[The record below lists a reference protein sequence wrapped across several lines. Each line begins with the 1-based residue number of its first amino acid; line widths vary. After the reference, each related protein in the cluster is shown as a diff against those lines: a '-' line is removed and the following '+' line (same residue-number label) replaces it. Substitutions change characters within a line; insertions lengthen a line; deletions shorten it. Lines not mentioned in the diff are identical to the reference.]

1 MMNTDITSKSA
12 HKLLQQLENDPQL
25 QSIEDTTILS
35 DEQYP
40 IAFDSS
46 IVNLREMIPLISA
59 VTILRWQDG
68 KDGKQLTQDQLQR
81 MRVQRQKTIRNLC
94 LNPTVDN
101 PWDQIKFKFWKD
113 RITNICLGAS
123 QSALQTFEDSTN
135 LKYLFSASEKS
146 QTAVHRAD
154 HRNVQ
159 GLILFNPIILDS
171 PWEQSANQDQDIIKL
186 LEEKVPLIM
195 ARATSTTP
203 SGSAHELQLQQTA
216 QQTVESMKSSLKLL
230 LARIQKFTSHTF
242 HVFLKDLIPGA
253 RNGRSLLFTRIVEHR
268 NQYLAAARAS
278 LNTKS
283 YSAMDTLKF
292 IEASY
297 VQTNENSVHIAWTVI
312 LLHTREL
319 QQPLYQWQASFDPL
333 TRKYEQSKGGGLS
346 NPERRKL
353 KILMAK
359 QITDDEKVIL
369 TGLDPTFTI
378 ENIDKGIF
386 ILRVFQKK
394 LAENASRFQSKKYTP
409 DSRILTYLRIRAQ
422 EFKVA
427 LPLFMAK
434 RKSDKGK
441 DQSALKRQ
449 RGDMQH
455 NRHRSHQAYVMQPSS
470 TSSPSVVPVSG
481 HNSSSVSALGKGRH
495 KGKGKPFPKGNRIG
509 TQFLNPM
516 APSGPSTPKGK
527 GSQNN
532 LVKGKGIFSPKGK
545 GEKGKG
551 SRSYD
556 NNSSF
561 TRLQCKF
568 CHLHGHVE
576 QNCRKKQALQN
587 SSAYQQAR
595 KQFTPRQQL
604 VVDMLEDNLFAPNVC
619 SWCLHCSCTEDT
631 CYPPEE
637 PDFYTEVT
645 HLFQTTLLPYVQN
658 AKLGL
663 AVDNAAPL
671 MPQHLAFDG
680 ADWGHYHTQVQNFDN
695 HHYDQFDP
703 STDSTWEDLAEY
715 HSGDTDHDHYM
726 ASSVSVEETS
736 DEVDESYSDVQNTES
751 LHMDTELQD
760 STLSSENFGSI
771 EEDYDLLN
779 ADENLENIQ

>member
-409 DSRILTYLRIRAQ
+409 DARILTYLRVRAQ

-455 NRHRSHQAYVMQPSS
+455 NRHRSHQA
-470 TSSPSVVPVSG
+470 
-481 HNSSSVSALGKGRH
+481 
-495 KGKGKPFPKGNRIG
+495 
-509 TQFLNPM
+509 
-516 APSGPSTPKGK
+516 
-527 GSQNN
+527 
-532 LVKGKGIFSPKGK
+532 
-545 GEKGKG
+545 
-551 SRSYD
+551 
-556 NNSSF
+556 
-561 TRLQCKF
+561 
-568 CHLHGHVE
+568 
-576 QNCRKKQALQN
+576 
-587 SSAYQQAR
+587 
-595 KQFTPRQQL
+595 
-604 VVDMLEDNLFAPNVC
+604 
-619 SWCLHCSCTEDT
+619 
-631 CYPPEE
+631 
-637 PDFYTEVT
+637 
-645 HLFQTTLLPYVQN
+645 
-658 AKLGL
+658 
-663 AVDNAAPL
+663 
-671 MPQHLAFDG
+671 
-680 ADWGHYHTQVQNFDN
+680 
-695 HHYDQFDP
+695 
-703 STDSTWEDLAEY
+703 
-715 HSGDTDHDHYM
+715 
-726 ASSVSVEETS
+726 
-736 DEVDESYSDVQNTES
+736 
-751 LHMDTELQD
+751 
-760 STLSSENFGSI
+760 
-771 EEDYDLLN
+771 
-779 ADENLENIQ
+779 

>member
-1 MMNTDITSKSA
+1 
-12 HKLLQQLENDPQL
+12 
-25 QSIEDTTILS
+25 
-35 DEQYP
+35 
-40 IAFDSS
+40 
-46 IVNLREMIPLISA
+46 MIPLTSA

-146 QTAVHRAD
+146 QTSVHRAD
-154 HRNVQ
+154 QRNVQ

-171 PWEQSANQDQDIIKL
+171 PWEQSSNQDQEIIKL
-186 LEEKVPLIM
+186 LEEKAPLIM

-203 SGSAHELQLQQTA
+203 AGSAHELQLQQTA
-216 QQTVESMKSSLKLL
+216 QQTVEAMKSSLKLL

-242 HVFLKDLIPGA
+242 HVFLRDLIPGA

-268 NQYLAAARAS
+268 NQYLAAARAKKY
-278 LNTKS
+278 TKS
-283 YSAMDTLKF
+283 YSALDTLKF

-333 TRKYEQSKGGGLS
+333 TRKYEQSKGSGLS
-346 NPERRKL
+346 NPELRKI
-353 KILMAK
+353 KILIAK

-369 TGLDPTFTI
+369 TGLDPAFTI
-378 ENIDKGIF
+378 ENVDKGTFIF
-386 ILRVFQKK
+386 RAFQRK

-409 DSRILTYLRIRAQ
+409 DSRILTYLRVRAQ

-434 RKSDKGK
+434 KKMDKGK
-441 DQSALKRQ
+441 GQPASKRQ
-449 RGDMQH
+449 RSDVQH
-455 NRHRSHQAYVMQPSS
+455 NRHHSYQAYVMQPSS
-470 TSSPSVVPVSG
+470 TPTPTSTIPVG
-481 HNSSSVSALGKGRH
+481 GNNSSNVSTLGKGRH
-495 KGKGKPFPKGNRIG
+495 KGKGKSFPKGNRTG
-509 TQFLNPM
+509 TQSFNPIGL
-516 APSGPSTPKGK
+516 SGQTHHKGK
-527 GSQNN
+527 GSQSSF
-532 LVKGKGIFSPKGK
+532 VKGKSTYSVKGK

-551 SRSYD
+551 SRSHA
-556 NNSSF
+556 NSPNL

-568 CHLHGHVE
+568 CHLHGHLE

-604 VVDMLEDNLFAPNVC
+604 VVDLLEDNLFAPNVC
-619 SWCLHCSCTEDT
+619 SWCLQCSCTEDT
-631 CYPPEE
+631 CHPPEE

-680 ADWGHYHTQVQNFDN
+680 VDWGQSDTQVHNFDN
-695 HHYDQFDP
+695 HYDDQFDP
-703 STDSTWEDLAEY
+703 STDSTWEDMAEY
-715 HSGDTDHDHYM
+715 HSGDVDFDHYV
-726 ASSVSVEETS
+726 ASSERVEDNTDQVDEDYSESQTTESFHMNTEAQDSTRSSGNYGSVEEDFDFLNS
-736 DEVDESYSDVQNTES
+736 EEV
-751 LHMDTELQD
+751 L
-760 STLSSENFGSI
+760 
-771 EEDYDLLN
+771 EDD
-779 ADENLENIQ
+779 Q

>member
-1 MMNTDITSKSA
+1 MNTDITSKSA

-46 IVNLREMIPLISA
+46 IVNLKEMIPLISA

-94 LNPTVDN
+94 LNPTMDN

-123 QSALQTFEDSTN
+123 QSALQAFEDSTN

-154 HRNVQ
+154 QRNVQ
-159 GLILFNPIILDS
+159 GLILFNPIVLDS
-171 PWEQSANQDQDIIKL
+171 PWEQSAKQDQDIIKL

-333 TRKYEQSKGGGLS
+333 TRKYEQSKGGDLS

-359 QITDDEKVIL
+359 QITDDEKIIL

-394 LAENASRFQSKKYTP
+394 IAENASRFQSKKYTP
-409 DSRILTYLRIRAQ
+409 DSRILTYLRVRAQ

-434 RKSDKGK
+434 RKPDKGK

-449 RGDMQH
+449 RGDIQH
-455 NRHRSHQAYVMQPSS
+455 NRHRGHQAYVLQPSS
-470 TSSPSVVPVSG
+470 TPSSSVVPASG
-481 HNSSSVSALGKGRH
+481 HNSSSGNALGKGRH
-495 KGKGKPFPKGNRIG
+495 KGKGKTFSKGNRIG
-509 TQFLNPM
+509 TQFRNPM
-516 APSGPSTPKGK
+516 TPSGPSTPKGK
-527 GSQNN
+527 GSQSS
-532 LVKGKGIFSPKGK
+532 LVKGKGVFSTKGK
-545 GEKGKG
+545 SEKGKG
-551 SRSYD
+551 SRSHD
-556 NNSSF
+556 NSPNF
-561 TRLQCKF
+561 TRLYCKF
-568 CHLHGHVE
+568 CHLHNHIE
-576 QNCRKKQALQN
+576 QNCRKKHALQN
-587 SSAYQQAR
+587 SSAYQQTR

-604 VVDMLEDNLFAPNVC
+604 VVDLLEDNLFAPNVC

-680 ADWGHYHTQVQNFDN
+680 ADWGHYHTQAQNFDN
-695 HHYDQFDP
+695 HHYDQFDS
-703 STDSTWEDLAEY
+703 STDSTWEDLAAY
-715 HSGDTDHDHYM
+715 HSGDIDHDHYM
-726 ASSVSVEETS
+726 ASNAQVEETI
-736 DEVDESYSDVQNTES
+736 DEVDEDYSDAQNAES

-779 ADENLENIQ
+779 AEENLENIQ

>member
-1 MMNTDITSKSA
+1 MMNTDITSKSV
-12 HKLLQQLENDPQL
+12 HKLLQQLESNPQL
-25 QSIEDTTILS
+25 QSIEDTTILN

-40 IAFDSS
+40 VSFESS
-46 IVNLREMIPLISA
+46 IVNLKEMIPLTSA

-81 MRVQRQKTIRNLC
+81 MRIQRQKTIRNLC
-94 LNPTVDN
+94 LNPTMDN

-123 QSALQTFEDSTN
+123 QAALQTFEDSTN

-146 QTAVHRAD
+146 QTAVHRGD
-154 HRNVQ
+154 QRNVQ
-159 GLILFNPIILDS
+159 GLILFNPIILES

-186 LEEKVPLIM
+186 LEEKAPLIM
-195 ARATSTTP
+195 ARGSTMTP
-203 SGSAHELQLQQTA
+203 ANSAYELQLQQTA
-216 QQTVESMKSSLKLL
+216 QQNIASMKSSLKLL

-242 HVFLKDLIPGA
+242 HVFLRDLIPGA

-268 NQYLAAARAS
+268 NQYLAAARS
-278 LNTKS
+278 KRNTKP

-297 VQTNENSVHIAWTVI
+297 VQTNENSVHIAWTMI

-333 TRKYEQSKGGGLS
+333 TRKYEQSKGTSLR
-346 NPERRKL
+346 NPEMRKI
-353 KILMAK
+353 KILIAK

-369 TGLDPTFTI
+369 AGLDVSFTI
-378 ENIDKGIF
+378 DSIDKGSFIF
-386 ILRVFQKK
+386 RAFQRK

-409 DSRILTYLRIRAQ
+409 DARILTYLRVRAQ

-427 LPLFMAK
+427 LPHFMAK
-434 RKSDKGK
+434 RKEEKGK
-441 DQSALKRQ
+441 GQSSVKRQ
-449 RGDMQH
+449 RSDVQN
-455 NRHRSHQAYVMQPSS
+455 NRNRTYQTYVIQPSTNPSPVPSVS
-470 TSSPSVVPVSG
+470 TGSQFSPSS
-481 HNSSSVSALGKGRH
+481 SALGKGRY
-495 KGKGKPFPKGNRIG
+495 KGKGKPPSKGNRTG
-509 TQFLNPM
+509 TSSSSVGSL
-516 APSGPSTPKGK
+516 APTTQKGK
-527 GSQNN
+527 GSFT
-532 LVKGKGIFSPKGK
+532 KGKGAFSAKGKTDKGK
-545 GEKGKG
+545 GY
-551 SRSYD
+551 RYPA
-556 NNSSF
+556 NNPNLP
-561 TRLQCKF
+561 RLQCKF
-568 CHLHGHVE
+568 CHLHGHLE

-587 SSAYQQAR
+587 SAAYQEAR

-604 VVDMLEDNLFAPNVC
+604 VVDQLEDSLFAPNVC

-631 CYPPEE
+631 CDPPDE

-671 MPQHLAFDG
+671 MPQHLAFEG
-680 ADWGHYHTQVQNFDN
+680 SDWGHSDTQVQNFDN
-695 HHYDQFDP
+695 DYDQFDP

-715 HSGDTDHDHYM
+715 HSGDVDFNHYM
-726 ASSVSVEETS
+726 ALKERSEES
-736 DEVDESYSDVQNTES
+736 AEQIDEEYGEDQMAES
-751 LHMDTELQD
+751 LHMDVEPQD
-760 STLSSENFGSI
+760 STLSSGNFGSV
-771 EEDYDLLN
+771 EEDFDLLN
-779 ADENLENIQ
+779 SDELVEEEQ

>member
-46 IVNLREMIPLISA
+46 IVNLKEMIPLISA

-94 LNPTVDN
+94 LNPTMDN

-123 QSALQTFEDSTN
+123 QSALQAFEDSTN

-154 HRNVQ
+154 QRNVQ
-159 GLILFNPIILDS
+159 GLILFNPIVLDS
-171 PWEQSANQDQDIIKL
+171 PWEQSAKQDQDIIKL

-242 HVFLKDLIPGA
+242 HVFLRDLIPGA

-268 NQYLAAARAS
+268 NQYLAAVRAN
-278 LNTKS
+278 LNAKS

-333 TRKYEQSKGGGLS
+333 TRKYEQSKGGDLS

-359 QITDDEKVIL
+359 QITDDEKIIL

-394 LAENASRFQSKKYTP
+394 IAENASRFQSKKYTP
-409 DSRILTYLRIRAQ
+409 DSRILTYLRVRAQ

-434 RKSDKGK
+434 RKPDKGK

-449 RGDMQH
+449 RGDIQH
-455 NRHRSHQAYVMQPSS
+455 NRHRGHQAYVLQPSS
-470 TSSPSVVPVSG
+470 TPSSSVVPASG
-481 HNSSSVSALGKGRH
+481 HNSSSGNALGKGRH
-495 KGKGKPFPKGNRIG
+495 KGKGKTFSKGNRIG
-509 TQFLNPM
+509 TQFRNPM
-516 APSGPSTPKGK
+516 TPSGPSTPKGK
-527 GSQNN
+527 GSQNS
-532 LVKGKGIFSPKGK
+532 LVKGKGVFSTKGK

-551 SRSYD
+551 SRSHD
-556 NNSSF
+556 NSPNF

-568 CHLHGHVE
+568 CHLHGHIE

-604 VVDMLEDNLFAPNVC
+604 VVDLLEDNLFAPNVC

-680 ADWGHYHTQVQNFDN
+680 ADWGHYHTQAQNFDN
-695 HHYDQFDP
+695 HHYDQFD
-703 STDSTWEDLAEY
+703 SSADSTWEDLAEY
-715 HSGDTDHDHYM
+715 HSGDIDHDHYM
-726 ASSVSVEETS
+726 ASNAQVEETI
-736 DEVDESYSDVQNTES
+736 DEVHEDYSDAQNAES
-751 LHMDTELQD
+751 FCIDTEVQD

-779 ADENLENIQ
+779 AEENLENIQ

>member
-1 MMNTDITSKSA
+1 MNTDITSKSA

-46 IVNLREMIPLISA
+46 IVNLKEMIPLISA

-94 LNPTVDN
+94 LNPTMDN

-123 QSALQTFEDSTN
+123 QSALQAFEDSTN

-154 HRNVQ
+154 QRNVQ
-159 GLILFNPIILDS
+159 GLILFNPIVLDS
-171 PWEQSANQDQDIIKL
+171 PWEQSAKQDQDIIKL

-242 HVFLKDLIPGA
+242 HVFLRDLIPGA

-268 NQYLAAARAS
+268 NQYLAAVRAN
-278 LNTKS
+278 LNAKS

-333 TRKYEQSKGGGLS
+333 TRKYEQSKGGDLS

-359 QITDDEKVIL
+359 QITDDEKIIL

-394 LAENASRFQSKKYTP
+394 IAENASRFQSKKYTP
-409 DSRILTYLRIRAQ
+409 DSRILTYLRVRAQ

-434 RKSDKGK
+434 RKPDKGK

-449 RGDMQH
+449 RGDIQH
-455 NRHRSHQAYVMQPSS
+455 NRHRGHQAYVLQPSS
-470 TSSPSVVPVSG
+470 TPSSSVVPVSG
-481 HNSSSVSALGKGRH
+481 HNSSSGNPHGKGRH
-495 KGKGKPFPKGNRIG
+495 KGKGKTFPKGNRIG
-509 TQFLNPM
+509 TQFRNPM
-516 APSGPSTPKGK
+516 TPSGPSTPKGK
-527 GSQNN
+527 GSQNS
-532 LVKGKGIFSPKGK
+532 LVKGKGVFSTKGK

-551 SRSYD
+551 SRSHD
-556 NNSSF
+556 NSPNF
-561 TRLQCKF
+561 TRLYCKF
-568 CHLHGHVE
+568 CHLHNHIE
-576 QNCRKKQALQN
+576 QNCRKKHALQN
-587 SSAYQQAR
+587 SSAYQQTR

-604 VVDMLEDNLFAPNVC
+604 VVDLLEDNLFAPNVC

-779 ADENLENIQ
+779 AEENLENIQ